1 MNIEDKIIAR
11 NERVEADKAWE
22 ISLTRRGLIAAVTY
36 LVVGFYLSL
45 LNVEYAWLHALVPPM
60 AYMLSTLSLG
70 IVKSVWIERA
80 YRKKE

>member
-36 LVVGFYLSL
+36 LVVGFYLSF